1 MPHRPPE
8 IIPTYWTVVGT
19 GDFNGDNRDDIIWRR
34 DDGAFTEWLGQAD
47 GGFVSNDIH
56 AWQIISTNWRVITT
70 GDYNGDNRDDVLWRR
85 DDGAVTNWLGQADG
99 GFATTNTP
107 SILSRPT
114 GSSSRTPAAPETG
127 LLIAHDH
134 EMIGK

>member
-1 MPHRPPE
+1 MRSRRYDAHALT

-99 GFATTNTP
+99 GFVSKDEHAFNLIPTYWIIQPNP
-107 SILSRPT
+107 S
-114 GSSSRTPAAPETG
+114 GAG
-127 LLIAHDH
+127 DWDY
-134 EMIGK
+134 